1 MPRLAPHDRSF
12 FRFQPPTFAF
22 MTDRL
27 EFLYTVPPFDL
38 LPPEVLEEVAGLLE
52 EVIYPKETLIYRQ
65 GESKLRGVDLVVD
78 GGYDTFFYDSK
89 QVRRLSEPYGP
100 GTCYGGVSVLLNK
113 KRSLRTV
120 IAQAGTRV
128 YFLHRNDFKSLCLGY
143 EGFFHYFTSR
153 YGQLMLSD
161 EYAHFVQPNA
171 LATENFIAADQLY
184 SRRLDAVELR
194 EVLACPGTTPTH
206 EVARLMARARTSCYF
221 VLGDDGQEIV
231 GYVTDI
237 TLRDKVVAGLA
248 DAHQPIVQLM
258 DTPTTSVSSE
268 AFVYE
273 AMLLMFRTK
282 TRYLLVEEGGK
293 YLGFISRTKLLTEQ
307 AQSPFLF
314 IQGVRQAQSGRELRR
329 NWQKVPDIVYQLL
342 DRGVKAEIVNQVI
355 TTVADTIALKVIEGV
370 IQELGAPPAKFVF
383 MVLGSEGR
391 KEQTLLTDQDNA
403 IIYEDK
409 ANEHREEVREYFL
422 KFAEMVS
429 DQLNEIGFSFC
440 DGGFMAKNPKWTHSL
455 SHWKR
460 NYSEWINES
469 NPEAVMR
476 FAAFFDCRYL
486 YGEAAIIDELRDFLR
501 QEMSQPLDR
510 FFFYMAR
517 NALQYEPPLTF
528 FNNIRTIAVG
538 DQQVINLKK
547 TMTPIV
553 DLVRVF
559 ALKHRIFVTN
569 TGERLAALHEARAFS
584 EKDYLELLQSY
595 YYLMGVRLK
604 KQAAQMRDKLPPDNY
619 LDPKKLTKVERVT
632 IKEIFKVIGDFQ
644 IKIKVGFTKE
654 I

>member
-1 MPRLAPHDRSF
+1 
-12 FRFQPPTFAF
+12 
-22 MTDRL
+22 
-27 EFLYTVPPFDL
+27 
-38 LPPEVLEEVAGLLE
+38 
-52 EVIYPKETLIYRQ
+52 
-65 GESKLRGVDLVVD
+65 
-78 GGYDTFFYDSK
+78 
-89 QVRRLSEPYGP
+89 
-100 GTCYGGVSVLLNK
+100 
-113 KRSLRTV
+113 
-120 IAQAGTRV
+120 
-128 YFLHRNDFKSLCLGY
+128 
-143 EGFFHYFTSR
+143 
-153 YGQLMLSD
+153 
-161 EYAHFVQPNA
+161 
-171 LATENFIAADQLY
+171 
-184 SRRLDAVELR
+184 
-194 EVLACPGTTPTH
+194 
-206 EVARLMARARTSCYF
+206 
-221 VLGDDGQEIV
+221 
-231 GYVTDI
+231 
-237 TLRDKVVAGLA
+237 
-248 DAHQPIVQLM
+248 
-258 DTPTTSVSSE
+258 
-268 AFVYE
+268 
-273 AMLLMFRTK
+273 
-282 TRYLLVEEGGK
+282 
-293 YLGFISRTKLLTEQ
+293 
-307 AQSPFLF
+307 
-314 IQGVRQAQSGRELRR
+314 
-329 NWQKVPDIVYQLL
+329 
-342 DRGVKAEIVNQVI
+342 
-355 TTVADTIALKVIEGV
+355 
-370 IQELGAPPAKFVF
+370 
-383 MVLGSEGR
+383 
-391 KEQTLLTDQDNA
+391 
-403 IIYEDK
+403 
-409 ANEHREEVREYFL
+409 VREYFL

-538 DQQVINLKK
+538 AQQVINLKK

-569 TGERLAALHEARAFS
+569 TGERLAALHEAGAFS
-584 EKDYLELLQSY
+584 EKDYQELLQSY

-644 IKIKVGFTKE
+644 VKIKVGFAKE
-654 I
+654 L